1 MFGKVA
7 VGVDD
12 DTVDRDVVE
21 VYDCGTVKHITEDI
35 VHETLKHGRG
45 ISESLWND

>member
-12 DTVDRDVVE
+12 DTVVE
-21 VYDCGTVKHITEDI
+21 VYDYGTVKHITEDI